1 MRVIITPEAQR
12 QYKKLPVVSQ
22 AKIKRKLDLLETHP
36 LIGKKLEGELVGR
49 RSLKAWPYR
58 IVYLIDEKQKT
69 LYVVSIVHRQGA
81 YR

>member
-12 QYKKLPVVSQ
+12 QYKRLPIAAQ
-22 AKIKRKLDLLETHP
+22 AKIKRKLTLLEMYP
-36 LIGKKLEGELVGR
+36 MIGKKLEGELAGR
-49 RSLKAWPYR
+49 RSLKVWPYR
-58 IVYLIDEKQKT
+58 IIYLIDKEEEM